1 MKTRIFLPLVAVGFT
16 AGLLAVSGCKT
27 TVNSVENAQKEG
39 QRQMVSDSRVITDG
53 SLNKKV
59 SIVGVNQSMT
69 PGGFLKVQ
77 VELLNKTR
85 SYQAF
90 NYRFEWFDANGMQM
104 DSLSPAVIP
113 STIEGKE
120 SKFISAV
127 APTAACKDFRLKL
140 VEN

>member
-1 MKTRIFLPLVAVGFT
+1 MKTHIFLPLVAASFA

-59 SIVGVNQSMT
+59 SIVGVNSRMT
-69 PGGFLKVQ
+69 PGGVLQVQ
-77 VELLNKTR
+77 VELLNTTR

-90 NYRFEWFDANGMQM
+90 NYRFEWFDADGMQLNNVA
-104 DSLSPAVIP
+104 SALIP
-113 STIEGKE
+113 TSIEGKE
-120 SKFISAV
+120 SKFISGV
-127 APTAACKDFRLKL
+127 APTASCKDFRLKL
-140 VEN
+140 IEN